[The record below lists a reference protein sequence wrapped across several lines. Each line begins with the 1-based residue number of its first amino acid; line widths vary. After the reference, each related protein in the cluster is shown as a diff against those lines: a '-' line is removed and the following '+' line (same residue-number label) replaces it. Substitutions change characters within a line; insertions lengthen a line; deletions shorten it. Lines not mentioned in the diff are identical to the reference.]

1 MGFDNIFYP
10 TQYSKEVVHMNK
22 NGDPILSFW
31 YIFDYSV
38 KSPGRQNK
46 YIYKKKIHQKSKNL
60 ESGNMPPD
68 GFCSEDDTFMNHCYH
83 S

>member
-38 KSPGRQNK
+38 KSPGGQNK

-60 ESGNMPPD
+60 ESGNMPPY
-68 GFCSEDDTFMNHCYH
+68 GFYSEDDAFMNHCYH
-83 S
+83 L